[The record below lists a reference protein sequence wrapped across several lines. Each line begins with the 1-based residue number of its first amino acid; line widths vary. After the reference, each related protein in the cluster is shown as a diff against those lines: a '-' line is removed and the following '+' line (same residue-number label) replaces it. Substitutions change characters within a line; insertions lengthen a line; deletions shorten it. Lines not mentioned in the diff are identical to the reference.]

1 MTFWITTIAKGK
13 GRRRGFSFWTKW
25 AFNMKLN
32 KNDPHHHLPQ
42 HISST
47 PPSPVRGGVV
57 QEAPL
62 LSSPA
67 EVNQLTNGISL
78 LSRMDRAAEAGQPKR
93 HTGWHR
99 SRLPTSRSPPAGCHT
114 DRASSKRFRYS
125 KLKKRERERLLYFS
139 FLFPSFG
146 QEAASFP
153 LTMASNFND
162 IVKQGYVRIRSKKL
176 GVSTVALAV

>member
-13 GRRRGFSFWTKW
+13 GRGRGFRFWTKW

-114 DRASSKRFRYS
+114 DRASSKIFRYS
-125 KLKKRERERLLYFS
+125 KLKKERKREVTLFFFS
-139 FLFPSFG
+139 FSFFRTGSRQLPSHHGF
-146 QEAASFP
+146 
-153 LTMASNFND
+153 
-162 IVKQGYVRIRSKKL
+162 
-176 GVSTVALAV
+176 